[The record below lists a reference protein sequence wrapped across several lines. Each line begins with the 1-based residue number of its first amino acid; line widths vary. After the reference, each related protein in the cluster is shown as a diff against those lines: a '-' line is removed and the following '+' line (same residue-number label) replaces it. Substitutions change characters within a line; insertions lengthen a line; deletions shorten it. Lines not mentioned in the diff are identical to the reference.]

1 MTLRG
6 RETVSLTLQPGDTVP
21 ELKQQIHIAGGGF
34 PPAEQNLWFGE
45 ALLESTLTT
54 ITPAKISTIPA
65 TRGQVLVP
73 EIVEVTDRLL
83 SDYGIADGA
92 SLQLLPHG
100 WSAGVLPRGQYFY
113 ADAAPDTHVLW
124 SPPREPPPLYDGDAA
139 RWPVHAAA
147 SADDLTRLQALLG
160 PADDFDPDRKQDG
173 LELVPVRKER
183 EGRIALVEQRDDSGR
198 T

>member
-1 MTLRG
+1 MPPPHAQFAPGLA
-6 RETVSLTLQPGDTVP
+6 ENSWPQPGACAP
-21 ELKQQIHIAGGGF
+21 G
-34 PPAEQNLWFGE
+34 
-45 ALLESTLTT
+45 TT
-54 ITPAKISTIPA
+54 C
-65 TRGQVLVP
+65 
-73 EIVEVTDRLL
+73 
-83 SDYGIADGA
+83 
-92 SLQLLPHG
+92 
-100 WSAGVLPRGQYFY
+100 
-113 ADAAPDTHVLW
+113 
-124 SPPREPPPLYDGDAA
+124 EPPPLYDGDAA